1 MGINSN
7 FWRNRSVFLT
17 GHTGFKGG
25 WLTLWL
31 TSFGAKVS
39 GYSLSAPTT
48 PNFFTETNLRERLQN
63 STINNI
69 QNFQL

>member
-7 FWRNRSVFLT
+7 FWLNRSVFLT

-31 TSFGAKVS
+31 TNMGAKVS
-39 GYSLSAPTT
+39 GYSLEPPTN
-48 PNFFTETNLRERLQN
+48 PSFFKENNLREYLE
-63 STINNI
+63 SKV
-69 QNFQL
+69 